1 MTETQAIELIGKID
15 ELIMSIQLMTDWI
28 KNINVWLSWHLGVVI
43 PGVIILGLMYWA
55 LSQFINKYY

>member
-1 MTETQAIELIGKID
+1 MNETQALELLEKID
-15 ELIMSIQLMTDWI
+15 ELIMLIQLINDWI
-28 KNINVWLSWHLGVVI
+28 ENINVWLTWHLGVVI

>member
-1 MTETQAIELIGKID
+1 MDETQALELIGKID
-15 ELIMSIQLMTDWI
+15 ELIELIQLIIDWI
-28 KNINVWLSWHLGVVI
+28 ENINVWLSWHLGVVV